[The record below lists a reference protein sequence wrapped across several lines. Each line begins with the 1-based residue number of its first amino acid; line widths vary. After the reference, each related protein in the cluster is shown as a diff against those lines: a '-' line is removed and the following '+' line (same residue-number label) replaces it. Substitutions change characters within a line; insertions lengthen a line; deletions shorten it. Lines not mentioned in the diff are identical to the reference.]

1 MLYSVCIIPL
11 YIRHMRIWHAL
22 NFISAPSSYT
32 YLLYCVHAVRI
43 AVKAI
48 AVIRR
53 GGGPVCSITPQ
64 HTHAHT
70 IFYQVRNGRAGA
82 GNTTNLVKLSAMV
95 TSYGRCCCVIRNSSH
110 NIASPPLRLF
120 LRRLLYCSPMRRALS
135 NVLPPAI

>member
-1 MLYSVCIIPL
+1 MYYTST
-11 YIRHMRIWHAL
+11 RHMRIWRAL

-43 AVKAI
+43 AVEAF

-64 HTHAHT
+64 QTHAHT
-70 IFYQVRNGRAGA
+70 IFYQVRNGRVGA

-110 NIASPPLRLF
+110 NIASPPLPPLTAVLQSYASHPQR
-120 LRRLLYCSPMRRALS
+120 C
-135 NVLPPAI
+135 LPPAI

>member
-1 MLYSVCIIPL
+1 
-11 YIRHMRIWHAL
+11 MRIWRVL
-22 NFISAPSSYT
+22 NFISALSSYT
-32 YLLYCVHAVRI
+32 YLLYCIHAVRI

-53 GGGPVCSITPQ
+53 GGGPMCSITPQ

-70 IFYQVRNGRAGA
+70 IFYQVRNGRVGA

-110 NIASPPLRLF
+110 NIASPPPSA
-120 LRRLLYCSPMRRALS
+120 LLQQSYALHPLSPVPS
-135 NVLPPAI
+135 SAI